1 MNNATDDRKLAA
13 ILSADVVGYSR
24 LMGDDEH
31 ATLATLNEYRDV
43 MRKHITSRRGRVV
56 DAPGD
61 ALLAEFPSAVQA
73 VEAAIAIQEDLAKRN
88 SDLPENRR
96 MLMRIGINLGDV
108 IEQDGALYG
117 DGVNIAARLEA
128 MCKPGSICV
137 SGTVF
142 DQVENK
148 IHAPIKFAGR
158 QSVKNI
164 ATPVRAYNVGTGVK
178 GGIRSSKRKHVVKGA
193 IILIA
198 IVALVGSITWLLW
211 QPKPKTPASRVDP
224 VLSIPK
230 GPSIAVLPFSNLT
243 GDAEQAT
250 LADGITEDIIT
261 ALSRFPDLFVIARNS
276 TLKYKGKAVDLRDV
290 GNDLGVRYV
299 LEGSVQGADD
309 QVRVTA
315 QLIDSQTGGHVW
327 AEAFTLTMTRTNLF
341 EIQDEISERVA
352 AQVASGYGVLS
363 RLGAAQTRD
372 TRPTDMDAYS
382 CVLKA
387 RSYYRVFTESE
398 HLRARSCLENVV
410 DTYPEYSE
418 ALAWLALIY
427 LDEFRYSYNLLQ
439 ARPEPL
445 DVALQTAERA
455 VRGDPTDQYA
465 WHALAKT
472 HYFSGNVDQF
482 LIHAEKALA
491 LNPNNVQ
498 TLSDLGFF
506 TGFAGKWERGTAM
519 VRKAM
524 TLDPHYPGWYHFL
537 FFYDHYRKREY
548 DQALAEARHVDTPG
562 LFFHHVVHAAAYGQL
577 GRTEEAQK
585 HVRDL
590 LDIYPDFP
598 NHMRNEYRKYQFS
611 DELIEHIA
619 QGLEKAGLPIPE

>member
-1 MNNATDDRKLAA
+1 MSDADVERKLAA

-24 LMGDDEH
+24 LMGDDDH
-31 ATLATLNEYRDV
+31 ATLATLTEYREV
-43 MRKHITSRRGRVV
+43 MREHITSRRGRVV
-56 DAPGD
+56 DSPGD

-73 VEAAIAIQEDLAKRN
+73 VEASIAIQQELARRN
-88 SDLPENRR
+88 DELPEHRR

-128 MCKPGSICV
+128 LSESGGICI

-142 DQVENK
+142 DQIENK
-148 IHAPIKFAGR
+148 VDAPIKFAGR

-164 ATPVRAYNVGTGVK
+164 AKPVRAYYVSTGSK
-178 GGIRSSKRKHVVKGA
+178 GSTGLARRRRIVKGA
-193 IILIA
+193 VLLTA
-198 IVALVGSITWLLW
+198 VVALAGATAWLAW
-211 QPKPKTPASRVDP
+211 QPTSKAPIPVVDP

-243 GDAEQAT
+243 GDAKQDA
-250 LADGITEDIIT
+250 LADGITEDLIT

-290 GNDLGVRYV
+290 GKDLGVRYV

-315 QLIDSQTGGHVW
+315 QLIDTQTGGHVW
-327 AEAFTLTMTRTNLF
+327 AEAFTLDMSGTNLF
-341 EIQDEISERVA
+341 DIQDEITERVA
-352 AQVASGYGVLS
+352 VQIASGYGVLS
-363 RLGAAQTRD
+363 RLGAARTRGA
-372 TRPTDMDAYS
+372 RPTDIDAYS

-387 RSYYRVFTESE
+387 RAYYRVFTESE
-398 HLRARSCLENVV
+398 HLEARSCLESVTQ
-410 DTYPEYSE
+410 TYPDYSE
-418 ALAWLALIY
+418 ALAWLALMY
-427 LDEFRYSYNLLQ
+427 LDEFRYSYNLST
-439 ARPEPL
+439 ARPQPL
-445 DVALQTAERA
+445 DTALEYAGQA
-455 VRGDPTDQYA
+455 VRANPTDQYT
-465 WHALAKT
+465 WHALAKI

-482 LIHAEKALA
+482 YIAADKALK

-506 TGFAGKWERGTAM
+506 MGLAGEWERGTAI

-524 TLDPHYPGWYHFL
+524 TLDPYYPGWYHFL

-548 DQALAEARHVDTPG
+548 DQALSEALRINTPG

-577 GRTEEAQK
+577 GRTEEARK
-585 HVRDL
+585 AVRDL
-590 LDIYPDFP
+590 LEIYPDFP
-598 NHMRNEYRKYQFS
+598 EHMRDEYRKYNFS
-611 DELIEHIA
+611 EALIEHVA
-619 QGLEKAGLPIPE
+619 QGLEKAELPIPE